1 MGIFPKDRDLTIA
14 PERVE
19 FRVDAT
25 WYRRRTADLHVRI
38 DHFLADHLKWRSRS
52 SVQVLV
58 RDGYVLV
65 DAATPNHPRGAGEL
79 RVERRPGRKLHHGS
93 RVVVVIPDEF
103 RIRLS
108 EATSD
113 ELDVLYEDAEVLAV
127 DKPAGLAVHPGG
139 RHLADTLIQRVHA
152 RYRDEIAAGRLAPR
166 LCHRLDRE
174 TSGIVL
180 IGKRPRTHRAVMQQ
194 FEQHRVEKEYLAIVR
209 GELAADRGT
218 VDFPIAPSRMSP
230 IRLKM
235 AVLADG
241 LPSRTDWVVVERY
254 AGYTLLRCVLF
265 TGRQHQIRVHLAAL
279 GNPLVGDKLYGPDE
293 RLFER
298 EIDGE
303 LDLADRRALE
313 LPRHALHSHR
323 LVFRTPASGA
333 RIEVTS
339 PLAED
344 LAQFLETKHRALV

>member
-14 PERVE
+14 PDRVE

-25 WYRRRTADLHVRI
+25 WYRRRVADVHVRL
-38 DHFLADHLKWRSRS
+38 DHFLADHLKWRSRT
-52 SVQVLV
+52 SVQELV
-58 RDGYVLV
+58 REGYVLV
-65 DAATPNHPRGAGEL
+65 DAATPDHPQGSGEL
-79 RVERRPGRKLHHGS
+79 GVERRPGRKLHHGS

-108 EATSD
+108 EPTSD

-139 RHLADTLIQRVHA
+139 RHLSDTLIQRVHA
-152 RYRDEIAAGRLAPR
+152 RYRDEIAGGRLAPR

-180 IGKRPRTHRAVMQQ
+180 IGKNPRTHGSVMQQ
-194 FEQHRVEKEYLAIVR
+194 FEEHSVEKEYFAIVH
-209 GELAADRGT
+209 GELEADRGT
-218 VDFPIAPSRMSP
+218 IDFPIAPSRTSP

-241 LPSRTDWVVVERY
+241 LPSRTDWYVLERY

-265 TGRQHQIRVHLAAL
+265 SGRQHQIRVHLEAI
-279 GNPLVGDKLYGPDE
+279 GHPIVGDKLYGRDD

-298 EIDGE
+298 AIDGE
-303 LDLADRRALE
+303 LDFEDRRALE

-323 LVFRTPASGA
+323 LVFRTPASG
-333 RIEVTS
+333 RKVEVTS

-344 LAQFLETKHRALV
+344 LADFLAGKVRTHA